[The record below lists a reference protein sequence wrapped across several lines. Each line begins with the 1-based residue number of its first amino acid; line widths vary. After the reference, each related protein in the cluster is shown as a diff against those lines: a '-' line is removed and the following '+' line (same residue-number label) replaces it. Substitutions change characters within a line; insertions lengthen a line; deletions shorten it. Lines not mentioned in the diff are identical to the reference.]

1 MDFTLSQ
8 EDAEWCR
15 ETTVRAMDELRQS
28 APGGRA
34 FSDTV
39 KDMLERERGW
49 VRWKNE
55 LCAQFDLPPWSAEVE
70 QADEEGGMRKRR
82 KVGLWEAT
90 KEARRNIVKLKEDW
104 PHRLGSEALTEV
116 WDMGYR
122 SLEDLQMPFRYL
134 SLFRFPDNVLRLTM
148 SIYQTGRR
156 EGLCQEGPV
165 RGSQD

>member
-1 MDFTLSQ
+1 MHTDFTLSP

-15 ETTVRAMDELRQS
+15 EVAARAMDELRQS

-34 FSDTV
+34 FADAV

-55 LCAQFDLPPWSAEVE
+55 LCSPFDRAPWSAEVE
-70 QADEEGGMRKRR
+70 GIEEGGVKKKR

-90 KEARRNIVKLKEDW
+90 RKARLEILKPKEDW

-122 SLEDLQMPFRYL
+122 GLEDLQMPFQY
-134 SLFRFPDNVLRLTM
+134 VLVL
-148 SIYQTGRR
+148 
-156 EGLCQEGPV
+156 
-165 RGSQD
+165 